1 MEDRRR
7 PSSRITDDYEDLPT
21 ERKSPGKEKGQRES
35 IAATAENVAERA
47 KEFLTWTFTDVFDWN
62 PRYLKSVRGILNI
75 CEVALS
81 MLVMALVASACQ
93 MQPWVDSRSF
103 GFYCKSSDTF
113 LFMVSSSAFLSSFLM
128 LVCCMLSKKTESRM
142 LSTSYE
148 VSFYIFY
155 SVLYFL
161 SAVAL
166 TSSVINRNRGKY
178 SPEESYNNT
187 LAGGIFGIVNFII
200 YGFSATWFFI
210 YHRNKK
216 RQENSETDEVVE
228 PREFAT

>member
-75 CEVALS
+75 CEV
-81 MLVMALVASACQ
+81 
-93 MQPWVDSRSF
+93 
-103 GFYCKSSDTF
+103 
-113 LFMVSSSAFLSSFLM
+113 
-128 LVCCMLSKKTESRM
+128 
-142 LSTSYE
+142 E